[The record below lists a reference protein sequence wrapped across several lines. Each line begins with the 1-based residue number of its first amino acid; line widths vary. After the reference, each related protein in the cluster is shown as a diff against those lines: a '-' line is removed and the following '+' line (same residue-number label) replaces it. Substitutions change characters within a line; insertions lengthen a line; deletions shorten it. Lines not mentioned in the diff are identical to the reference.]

1 MDKGCLSTI
10 LLLSIEFEFVDNFL
24 IIIDRQF
31 NNVAE
36 IEVENL
42 KMVASYPMNT
52 SSCKLDVQFEN

>member
-31 NNVAE
+31 NNVGE
-36 IEVENL
+36 IEVKNL
-42 KMVASYPMNT
+42 KIVASYPMNT